1 MCNIFSPADLEAQNI
16 PSCKGLT
23 RIMESK
29 FWFHTGP
36 PKIQILCLRMLSW
49 TLAAHS
55 MPTALCCSP
64 CPWPPAAPPLT
75 QLHALPSGPV
85 AVTQSRA
92 QRCPP
97 LSVRSCSRHEAP
109 RHTRNQSPVLGASRL
124 YTWHYLGTPLLL
136 ALLWLSL
143 SSRRQDR
150 HGIRERNAWWAWDF
164 ISGKGNWH
172 IKSWQH
178 TSQAAQAAQPVNKHS
193 PLSGPHM
200 SRTISP
206 AQIKSGRFL

>member
-1 MCNIFSPADLEAQNI
+1 MGLQAPPCCLAPSWAWGRGCHGKHLARQRLPPGLGQSPASSWIIIQRALLLS
-16 PSCKGLT
+16 P
-23 RIMESK
+23 ESR
-29 FWFHTGP
+29 T
-36 PKIQILCLRMLSW
+36 QRR
-49 TLAAHS
+49 
-55 MPTALCCSP
+55 
-64 CPWPPAAPPLT
+64 PA
-75 QLHALPSGPV
+75 
-85 AVTQSRA
+85 
-92 QRCPP
+92 
-97 LSVRSCSRHEAP
+97 LSVRSCSRHEAS